1 MLKDELYNI
10 FLEGGE
16 KRKLSILITSFGFK
30 NGILMDGDL
39 IFDVRFLPNPYYISE
54 LKKFQAK
61 MKRIKRTYV
70 FKMASN

>member
-1 MLKDELYNI
+1 ME
-10 FLEGGE
+10 E

-54 LKKFQAK
+54 LKEISGQNEEVKK
-61 MKRIKRTYV
+61 TMSLNGLKLIYLYLR
-70 FKMASN
+70 